1 VTFTTLLCYIY
12 GGVNMNHK
20 KQYYE
25 NAAKTII
32 KNLEKRRMKG
42 YYCADRESA
51 VKKLLELIPNGASI
65 GWGGSVTLSE
75 TGIMDAIRNGDY
87 NIIDREQAKTPEEY
101 KKVSA
106 QICGCDYFL
115 MSTNAITLD
124 GELVN
129 VDGRGNR
136 VSFLCYGPENV
147 VVVAGMNKVVADVDA
162 GIKRTRNIAAPPN
175 TVRLDRNTPCAVTGE
190 CADCLSPDCICA
202 QTVITRLSIIPNRIN
217 VILVGEELGF

>member
-1 VTFTTLLCYIY
+1 
-12 GGVNMNHK
+12 MNHK

-42 YYCADRESA
+42 YYCADSESA
-51 VKKLLELIPNGASI
+51 VKKVMELIPEGASI
-65 GWGGSVTLSE
+65 GWGGSVTLNE
-75 TGIMDAIRNGDY
+75 TGIMDAIRNGGY
-87 NIIDREQAKTPEEY
+87 KIIDRETAATPEEY
-101 KKVSA
+101 KKIYA
-106 QICGCDYFL
+106 EICGCDCFL

-136 VSFLCYGPENV
+136 VSYLCFGPEKV
-147 VVVAGMNKVVADVDA
+147 IVVAGMNKVVTDVEA
-162 GIKRTRNIAAPPN
+162 GIKRTRNVAAPPN
-175 TVRLDRNTPCAVTGE
+175 TVRLGRNTPCAITGE

-202 QTVITRLSIIPNRIN
+202 QTVVTRLSMIPGRIN